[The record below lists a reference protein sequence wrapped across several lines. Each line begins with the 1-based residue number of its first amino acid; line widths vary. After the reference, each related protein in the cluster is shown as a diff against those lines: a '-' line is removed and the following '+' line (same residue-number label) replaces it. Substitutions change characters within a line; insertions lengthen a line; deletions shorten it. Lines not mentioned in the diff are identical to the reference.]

1 MIVCVTGKIGTGKST
16 VSKFFES
23 KGFKY
28 IDADKVGHVALEL
41 LSGEIEKEFGTCD
54 RKRLGQIVF
63 SDPEKL
69 KKLENI
75 LHPLMRDI
83 IEKEMQNS
91 QGNVV
96 VEAAILRRLC
106 IRCNMIITVT
116 APESAII
123 ERLKERYTPDRVKQ
137 VLSMQEDI
145 IEEGIVIE
153 NNGDVEKLYKTL
165 EKIYEN
171 LTNK

>member
-54 RKRLGQIVF
+54 RKKLGQIVF

-69 KKLENI
+69 KKLEKI
-75 LHPLMRDI
+75 VHPLMRNI
-83 IEKEMQNS
+83 IEKEIQNS
-91 QGNVV
+91 QCKVV
-96 VEAAILRRLC
+96 LEAAILRRLC
-106 IRCNMIITVT
+106 IRCDMIITVT
-116 APESAII
+116 APEGSMI
-123 ERLKERYTPDRVKQ
+123 ERLKERYTSDRVKQ

-153 NNGDVEKLYKTL
+153 NNGDIDKLYKTL
-165 EKIYEN
+165 EKIYESFI
-171 LTNK
+171 NK